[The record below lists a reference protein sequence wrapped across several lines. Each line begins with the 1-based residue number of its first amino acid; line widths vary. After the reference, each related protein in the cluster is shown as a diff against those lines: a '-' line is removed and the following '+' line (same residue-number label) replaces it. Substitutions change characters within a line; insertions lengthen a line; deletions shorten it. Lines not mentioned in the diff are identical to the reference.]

1 MNAILKK
8 EVFFVK
14 FPIIFPILYLS
25 VLYFFPS
32 FETQLIF
39 ITILLLAET
48 HFGAT
53 WPFFL
58 DRVNY
63 PHILNNKFSFIYI
76 PILITISCLISFFL
90 IKNLFLLIFFAA
102 NVYHVT
108 RQSFGITNLYT
119 KELNQKKFYTNTIYI
134 FNFIFFLIAFFRF
147 YIPLITEEHLILLN
161 FSMILLL
168 ILTFCF
174 LALKFNVSENFLTM
188 VTGVLIFFPV
198 CFVSN
203 PVHAIIM
210 GVTMHYSQYL
220 FLTTKVLNKR
230 TNQAE
235 FYESKNF
242 FFKYKFLI
250 TIVIYSIIMSVLSI
264 FGKNDSVLLSNLI
277 IIPITGQMLHFYLDS
292 QLWKF
297 SLKHNRDSVLKYLSN

>member
-1 MNAILKK
+1 MNTILKK

-25 VLYFFPS
+25 VLYLFPG

-58 DRVNY
+58 DKVNF
-63 PHILNNKFSFIYI
+63 PHIVKKKFSFIYI
-76 PILITISCLISFFL
+76 PILITISCLICFIL

-161 FSMILLL
+161 IIMILML
-168 ILTFCF
+168 ISIFCY

-188 VTGVLIFFPV
+188 VTGVLIFYPV

-220 FLTTKVLNKR
+220 FLTTKVLNNR
-230 TNQAE
+230 TNQE
-235 FYESKNF
+235 EVYKSKNL

-297 SLKHNRDSVLKYLSN
+297 SEDHNRENILKFLVN

>member
-1 MNAILKK
+1 MNTMLKN
-8 EVFFVK
+8 EVLFVK

-25 VLYFFPS
+25 VLYLFPG

-58 DRVNY
+58 DKVNF
-63 PHILNNKFSFIYI
+63 PHIIKNKFSFIFV
-76 PILITISCLISFFL
+76 PIIITILCLIGFFL
-90 IKNLFLLIFFAA
+90 MKSLFLLIFFGA

-119 KELNQKKFYTNTIYI
+119 KDLIQKKFFINTIYA
-134 FNFIFFLIAFFRF
+134 FNIIFFLIAFFRF
-147 YIPLITEEHLILLN
+147 YIPIITSEDLIFLNIIMIVLL
-161 FSMILLL
+161 FF
-168 ILTFCF
+168 TFGY
-174 LALKFNVSENFLTM
+174 LAYKFNISENFLTM
-188 VTGVLIFFPV
+188 VTGVLIFYPV
-198 CFVSN
+198 CFVTN

-220 FLTTKVLNKR
+220 FLTNKVLIKR
-230 TNQAE
+230 KNQSE
-235 FYESKNF
+235 NYISQNF
-242 FFKYKFLI
+242 FFKYKFL
-250 TIVIYSIIMSVLSI
+250 TIIIIYSFIMSVLSI
-264 FGKNDSVLLSNLI
+264 FGKNDSEILSSLI
-277 IIPITGQMLHFYLDS
+277 VIPITGQMLHFYLDS

-297 SLKHNRDSVLKYLSN
+297 SEEHNRDNILKYLVN

>member
-1 MNAILKK
+1 MTTIIKK

-25 VLYFFPS
+25 ILYLFPG

-58 DRVNY
+58 DKVNF
-63 PHILNNKFSFIYI
+63 PHIIKNKFSFIFV
-76 PILITISCLISFFL
+76 PITIIILCLVGFFL
-90 IKNLFLLIFFAA
+90 MKSLFLLIFFGA

-119 KELNQKKFYTNTIYI
+119 KDLIQKKFYINTIYA
-134 FNFIFFLIAFFRF
+134 FNLIFFLIAFLRF
-147 YIPLITEEHLILLN
+147 YIPIITNEYLIFLNITMMVLL
-161 FSMILLL
+161 F
-168 ILTFCF
+168 LTFGY
-174 LALKFNVSENFLTM
+174 LAYKFKISENFLTM
-188 VTGVLIFFPV
+188 VTGVLIFYPV
-198 CFVSN
+198 CFVTN

-220 FLTTKVLNKR
+220 FLTNKVLIKR
-230 TNQAE
+230 KNQSE
-235 FYESKNF
+235 NHISQNF
-242 FFKYKFLI
+242 FLKYKFLTVI
-250 TIVIYSIIMSVLSI
+250 IIYSFIMSVLSI
-264 FGKNDSVLLSNLI
+264 FGKNDSVILSNLI
-277 IIPITGQMLHFYLDS
+277 VIPITGQMLHFYLDS

-297 SLKHNRDSVLKYLSN
+297 SEEHNRENILKYLVN

>member
-1 MNAILKK
+1 MNTILNK
-8 EVFFVK
+8 EFLFVK

-25 VLYFFPS
+25 VLYLLPG

-58 DRVNY
+58 DKVNF
-63 PHILNNKFSFIYI
+63 PHIIKNKFSFII
-76 PILITISCLISFFL
+76 VPIFITILCLLGFFL
-90 IKNLFLLIFFAA
+90 IKSLFLLIFFGA

-119 KELNQKKFYTNTIYI
+119 KDLVQKKFYINSIYL
-134 FNFIFFLIAFFRF
+134 FNFIFFLVAFLRF
-147 YIPLITEEHLILLN
+147 YIPVITNEDLVLLNISMIILL
-161 FSMILLL
+161 F
-168 ILTFCF
+168 LTFGYMVY
-174 LALKFNVSENFLTM
+174 KFNFSENFLTM
-188 VTGVLIFFPV
+188 VTGVLIFYPV
-198 CFVSN
+198 CFVTN

-220 FLTTKVLNKR
+220 FLTNKVLIKR
-230 TNQAE
+230 RNQN
-235 FYESKNF
+235 ESYIHQNF
-242 FFKYKFLI
+242 FLKYKFLTVI
-250 TIVIYSIIMSVLSI
+250 IIYSLIMSVLSI
-264 FGKNDSVLLSNLI
+264 FGKNDSEILSNLI

-297 SLKHNRDSVLKYLSN
+297 SEQHNRENILKYLIN

>member
-1 MNAILKK
+1 MNTMLKN
-8 EVFFVK
+8 EVLFVK

-25 VLYFFPS
+25 VLYLFPG

-58 DRVNY
+58 DKVNF
-63 PHILNNKFSFIYI
+63 PHIIKNKFSFIFV
-76 PILITISCLISFFL
+76 PIIITILCLIGFFL
-90 IKNLFLLIFFAA
+90 MKSLFLLIFFGA

-119 KELNQKKFYTNTIYI
+119 KDLIQKKFFINTIYA
-134 FNFIFFLIAFFRF
+134 FNIIFFLIAFFRF
-147 YIPLITEEHLILLN
+147 YIPIITSEDLIFLNIIMIVLL
-161 FSMILLL
+161 FF
-168 ILTFCF
+168 TFGY
-174 LALKFNVSENFLTM
+174 LAYKFNISENFLTM
-188 VTGVLIFFPV
+188 VTGVLIFYPV
-198 CFVSN
+198 CFVTN

-220 FLTTKVLNKR
+220 FLTNKVLIKR
-230 TNQAE
+230 KNQSE
-235 FYESKNF
+235 NHISQNF
-242 FFKYKFLI
+242 FLKYKFLTVI
-250 TIVIYSIIMSVLSI
+250 IIYSFIMSVLSI
-264 FGKNDSVLLSNLI
+264 FGKNDSEILSSLI
-277 IIPITGQMLHFYLDS
+277 VIPITGQMLHFYLDS

-297 SLKHNRDSVLKYLSN
+297 SEEHNRKNILKYLVN

>member
-1 MNAILKK
+1 MNTILKN
-8 EVFFVK
+8 EVLFVK

-25 VLYFFPS
+25 ILYLFPG

-58 DRVNY
+58 DKVNF
-63 PHILNNKFSFIYI
+63 PHIIKNKLSFIFA
-76 PILITISCLISFFL
+76 PIIITILCLLGFFL
-90 IKNLFLLIFFAA
+90 MKSLFLLIFFGA

-119 KELNQKKFYTNTIYI
+119 KDLIQKKFFINTIYV
-134 FNFIFFLIAFFRF
+134 FNIIFFLIAFFRF
-147 YIPLITEEHLILLN
+147 YIPIITSEDLIFLNIIMIVLL
-161 FSMILLL
+161 F
-168 ILTFCF
+168 LTFGY
-174 LALKFNVSENFLTM
+174 LAYKFNISQNFLTM
-188 VTGVLIFFPV
+188 VTGVLIFYPV
-198 CFVSN
+198 CFVTN

-220 FLTTKVLNKR
+220 FLTNKVLIKR
-230 TNQAE
+230 KNQSE
-235 FYESKNF
+235 NYIDQNF
-242 FFKYKFLI
+242 FLKYKFL
-250 TIVIYSIIMSVLSI
+250 TIIIIYSFIMSVLSI
-264 FGKNDSVLLSNLI
+264 FGKNDSEILSSLI
-277 IIPITGQMLHFYLDS
+277 VIPITGQMLHFYLDS

-297 SLKHNRDSVLKYLSN
+297 SEEHNRDNILKYLIN

>member
-1 MNAILKK
+1 MNTILKN
-8 EVFFVK
+8 EVLFVK

-25 VLYFFPS
+25 VLYLFPG

-58 DRVNY
+58 DKVNF
-63 PHILNNKFSFIYI
+63 PHIIKNKFSFIFV
-76 PILITISCLISFFL
+76 PIIITILCLIGFFL
-90 IKNLFLLIFFAA
+90 MKSLFLLIFFGA

-119 KELNQKKFYTNTIYI
+119 KDLIQKKFFINTIYA
-134 FNFIFFLIAFFRF
+134 FNIIFFLIAFFRF
-147 YIPLITEEHLILLN
+147 YIPIITSEDLIFLNIIMIVLL
-161 FSMILLL
+161 FF
-168 ILTFCF
+168 TFGY
-174 LALKFNVSENFLTM
+174 LAYKFNISENFLTM
-188 VTGVLIFFPV
+188 VTGVLIFYPV
-198 CFVSN
+198 CFVTN

-220 FLTTKVLNKR
+220 FLTNKVLIKR
-230 TNQAE
+230 KNQSE
-235 FYESKNF
+235 NYISQNF
-242 FFKYKFLI
+242 FFRYKFL
-250 TIVIYSIIMSVLSI
+250 TIIIIYSLIMSVLSI
-264 FGKNDSVLLSNLI
+264 FGKNDSEILSSLI
-277 IIPITGQMLHFYLDS
+277 VIPITGQMLHFYLDS

-297 SLKHNRDSVLKYLSN
+297 SEEHNRDNILKYLVN

>member
-1 MNAILKK
+1 MNTMLKN
-8 EVFFVK
+8 EVLFVK

-25 VLYFFPS
+25 VLYLFPG

-58 DRVNY
+58 DKVNF
-63 PHILNNKFSFIYI
+63 PHIIKNKFSFIFV
-76 PILITISCLISFFL
+76 PIIITILCLIGFFL
-90 IKNLFLLIFFAA
+90 MKSLFLLIFFGA

-119 KELNQKKFYTNTIYI
+119 KDLIQKKFFINTIYA
-134 FNFIFFLIAFFRF
+134 FNIIFFLIAFFRF
-147 YIPLITEEHLILLN
+147 YIPIITSEDLIFLNIIMIVLL
-161 FSMILLL
+161 FF
-168 ILTFCF
+168 TFGY
-174 LALKFNVSENFLTM
+174 LAYKFNISENFLTM
-188 VTGVLIFFPV
+188 VTGVLIFYPV
-198 CFVSN
+198 CFVTN

-220 FLTTKVLNKR
+220 FLTNKVLIKR
-230 TNQAE
+230 KNQSE
-235 FYESKNF
+235 NYISQNF
-242 FFKYKFLI
+242 FFKYKFM
-250 TIVIYSIIMSVLSI
+250 TIIIIYSFIMSVLSI
-264 FGKNDSVLLSNLI
+264 FGKNDSEILSSLI
-277 IIPITGQMLHFYLDS
+277 VIPITGQMLHFYLDS

-297 SLKHNRDSVLKYLSN
+297 SEEHNRDNILKYLVN

>member
-1 MNAILKK
+1 MNTIFKN
-8 EVFFVK
+8 EIFFVK
-14 FPIIFPILYLS
+14 FPILFPILYIG
-25 VLYFFPS
+25 VLYLFPS

-58 DRVNY
+58 DKVNF
-63 PHILNNKFSFIYI
+63 PHIAKNKFSFIYV
-76 PILITISCLISFFL
+76 PILITILSLIGFFL
-90 IKNLFLLIFFAA
+90 VKNLFLLIFFAA

-119 KELNQKKFYTNTIYI
+119 KDLNQKKFFTNTIYL
-134 FNFIFFLIAFFRF
+134 FNSVFFLVAFFRF
-147 YIPLITEEHLILLN
+147 YIPIITDQNLILLN
-161 FSMILLL
+161 IVMLVLLA
-168 ILTFCF
+168 ITFIY
-174 LALKFNVSENFLTM
+174 LVMKFNFSENFLTM
-188 VTGVLIFFPV
+188 VTGVLIFYPV

-220 FLTTKVLNKR
+220 FLTNKVLKKR
-230 TNQAE
+230 TVKNEKFEAD
-235 FYESKNF
+235 NF
-242 FFKYKFLI
+242 FLKYKFFF
-250 TIVIYSIIMSVLSI
+250 TIVIYSLIMSVLSI

-297 SLKHNRDSVLKYLSN
+297 SEDHNRENILKFLVN

>member
-1 MNAILKK
+1 MNTILKN
-8 EVFFVK
+8 EVLFVK

-25 VLYFFPS
+25 VLYLFPG

-58 DRVNY
+58 DKVNF
-63 PHILNNKFSFIYI
+63 PHIIKNKFSFIFV
-76 PILITISCLISFFL
+76 PIIITILCLIGFFL
-90 IKNLFLLIFFAA
+90 MKSLFLLIFFGA

-119 KELNQKKFYTNTIYI
+119 KDHIQKKFFINTIYA
-134 FNFIFFLIAFFRF
+134 FNIIFFLIAFFRF
-147 YIPLITEEHLILLN
+147 YIPIITSEDLIFLNIIMIVLL
-161 FSMILLL
+161 FF
-168 ILTFCF
+168 TFGY
-174 LALKFNVSENFLTM
+174 LAYKFNISENFLTM
-188 VTGVLIFFPV
+188 VTGVLIFYPV
-198 CFVSN
+198 CFVTN

-220 FLTTKVLNKR
+220 FLTNKVLIKR
-230 TNQAE
+230 KNQSE
-235 FYESKNF
+235 NYISQNF
-242 FFKYKFLI
+242 FLKYKFL
-250 TIVIYSIIMSVLSI
+250 TIIIIYSFIMSVLSI
-264 FGKNDSVLLSNLI
+264 FGKNDSEILSSLI
-277 IIPITGQMLHFYLDS
+277 VIPITGQMLHFYLDS

-297 SLKHNRDSVLKYLSN
+297 SEEHNRDNILKYLIN